1 MVAGSAEGGF
11 FCSVA
16 TWQMSRKANLL
27 SQPLNLGFNFVLVA
41 TAPRRAAEAA
51 RKFSRDKMGVDSFFE
66 ETKFSLRDKEV
77 LLRKTKLFLFR
88 ALKAAPETAGRSHR
102 FWGLRPQNPH
112 RSSDTREVW
121 GLPR

>member
-1 MVAGSAEGGF
+1 MAAGSAEGGF

-51 RKFSRDKMGVDSFFE
+51 RRFLKNKIGVG
-66 ETKFSLRDKEV
+66 
-77 LLRKTKLFLFR
+77 KTF
-88 ALKAAPETAGRSHR
+88 
-102 FWGLRPQNPH
+102 
-112 RSSDTREVW
+112 
-121 GLPR
+121 

>member
-1 MVAGSAEGGF
+1 
-11 FCSVA
+11 
-16 TWQMSRKANLL
+16 
-27 SQPLNLGFNFVLVA
+27 
-41 TAPRRAAEAA
+41 
-51 RKFSRDKMGVDSFFE
+51 MGVDSFFE